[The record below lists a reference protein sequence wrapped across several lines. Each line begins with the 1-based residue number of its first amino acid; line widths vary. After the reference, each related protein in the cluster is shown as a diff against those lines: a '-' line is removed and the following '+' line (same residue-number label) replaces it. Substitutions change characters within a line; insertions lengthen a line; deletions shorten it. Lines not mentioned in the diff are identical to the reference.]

1 MVGRCVE
8 PIRYPGD
15 GSLAGQVEQMTVL
28 VEPEL
33 RQKRFLCENC
43 ERELFLNALYCD
55 NCGGKIEWPEKYQ
68 PILSDKK
75 QGEKGG
81 GKRSRE
87 KED

>member
-1 MVGRCVE
+1 LVGRCVE
-8 PIRYPGD
+8 PIRYPKE

-28 VEPEL
+28 AEPEMK
-33 RQKRFLCENC
+33 QKRFLCENC

-68 PILSDKK
+68 SILSQKNDD
-75 QGEKGG
+75 EKSGN
-81 GKRSRE
+81 KPSRE